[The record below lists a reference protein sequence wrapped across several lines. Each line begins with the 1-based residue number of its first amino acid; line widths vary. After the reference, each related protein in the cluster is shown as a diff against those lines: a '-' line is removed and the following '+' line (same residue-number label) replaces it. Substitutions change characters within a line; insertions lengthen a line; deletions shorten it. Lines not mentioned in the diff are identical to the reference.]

1 MRPISASTVIHL
13 DGDTGNVTV
22 SHGKLGVGC
31 VFLDFPDIAVHVHD
45 TPEGLEHLA
54 RQLAEVVGLTVA
66 EGAR

>member
-1 MRPISASTVIHL
+1 MRPISASTVITI

-22 SHGKLGVGC
+22 SPGELGLDC
-31 VFLDFPDIAVHVHD
+31 VVLDFPGVAVHVHD